1 MAWNEPGGNS
11 NNQDPWG
18 GRKGGG
24 RQGPPDLDEAFRKLQ
39 ESLNGLFGGGKKRGD
54 DDSGRSGG
62 GGFGLLF
69 VGLGLLAVVWL
80 YSAIYVVDEQEQ
92 AVVLRFGKYHE
103 TVGPG
108 LNIYFP
114 PIDRKFQEN
123 VTRERAY
130 SKQGAM
136 LTEDENIIEVPL
148 TVQYRVSNL
157 QDFVLNVEQPEVSLQ
172 HATDSAVRHVVGSTE
187 MDQVLTEG
195 RELMASEVRERL
207 QRFLDNYRTGIT
219 ITQVNIQSAAAPRE
233 VQEAFDDVIRAREDE
248 QREKNQAESYAN
260 GVIPEARG
268 QAQRLLEEANG
279 YRDEVIARAQGEAD
293 RFTKLVAEYRKA
305 PEITRERLYIDTM
318 QEVMSNTSKVL
329 VTGDKGQNNLLY
341 LPLDKMI
348 DSRGGASSSSSANSS
363 NSTARDPAVPL
374 SSDMSQRN
382 LRTGR
387 AVDEQ
392 QVPDRPDRGRGCGPG
407 GVEQLL
413 YRGADRA
420 CGAVAVRASGSA

>member
-54 DDSGRSGG
+54 DESGRSGGG

-157 QDFVLNVEQPEVSLQ
+157 QDFVLNVDQPEVSLQ

-348 DSRGGASSSSSANSS
+348 DSRGGASSSGSANSG
-363 NSTARDPAVPL
+363 NSTTRDPAVPL
-374 SSDMSQRN
+374 SSDLSQRN
-382 LRTGR
+382 LRTREGR
-387 AVDEQ
+387 
-392 QVPDRPDRGRGCGPG
+392 
-407 GVEQLL
+407 
-413 YRGADRA
+413 
-420 CGAVAVRASGSA
+420 

>member
-114 PIDRKFQEN
+114 PIDRKFQED

-382 LRTGR
+382 LRTREGR
-387 AVDEQ
+387 
-392 QVPDRPDRGRGCGPG
+392 
-407 GVEQLL
+407 
-413 YRGADRA
+413 
-420 CGAVAVRASGSA
+420 

>member
-18 GRKGGG
+18 GRKGGD
-24 RQGPPDLDEAFRKLQ
+24 RKGPPDLDEAFRKLQ
-39 ESLNGLFGGGKKRGD
+39 ESLNGLFGGKKRGGD
-54 DDSGRSGG
+54 ADTGSGG
-62 GGFGLLF
+62 GFSLLL
-69 VGLGLLAVVWL
+69 VGLALLAAVWL

-130 SKQGAM
+130 SKQGQM

-148 TVQYRVSNL
+148 TVQYKISNL
-157 QDFVLNVEQPEVSLQ
+157 KDFVLNVDQPEVSLQ

-187 MDQVLTEG
+187 MDQALTEG
-195 RELMASEVRERL
+195 RELMASQVLDRL
-207 QRFLDNYRTGIT
+207 RGFMESYKTGIT
-219 ITQVNIQSAAAPRE
+219 VTQVNLQSAAAPSE

-248 QREKNQAESYAN
+248 QREKNMAETYAN
-260 GVIPEARG
+260 GVVPEARG
-268 QAQRLLEEANG
+268 QSQRLIEDASG
-279 YRDEVIARAQGEAD
+279 YRDEVVSRAQGEAD
-293 RFTKLVAEYRKA
+293 RFTALVVEYRKA
-305 PEITRERLYIDTM
+305 PEVTRERLYLDTM
-318 QEVMSNTSKVL
+318 QELMSNTSKVL

-348 DSRGGASSSSSANSS
+348 DSRSTSAPSAASGAAASDVGSRVSI
-363 NSTARDPAVPL
+363 DPRQVE
-374 SSDMSQRN
+374 
-382 LRTGR
+382 LRTR
-387 AVDEQ
+387 ES
-392 QVPDRPDRGRGCGPG
+392 R
-407 GVEQLL
+407 
-413 YRGADRA
+413 
-420 CGAVAVRASGSA
+420 